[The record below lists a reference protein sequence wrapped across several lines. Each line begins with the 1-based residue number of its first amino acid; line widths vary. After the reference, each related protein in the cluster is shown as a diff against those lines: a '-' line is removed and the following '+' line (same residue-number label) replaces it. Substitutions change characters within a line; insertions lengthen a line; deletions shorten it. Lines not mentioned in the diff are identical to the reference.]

1 MRPTPLQWLFGS
13 RYTLPVWIG
22 LLLWLW
28 YSQGGDWNNLN
39 QDQQISFVII
49 GAFFAL
55 AFLKCFPTTYFYE
68 REQARYR
75 KSSMSPEER
84 WQRATVS
91 QTLLLLLVAAAAL
104 YFGFEWWKSTPE
116 PQPTTTKATLT
127 LGSASVLATTAYLKV
142 KSWRTRSAPEI
153 PATVSWCLPVPK
165 QTGQPVSQLP
175 DYCRKVM
182 TTAQNTTAA
191 AQEPAAQSQ
200 VRAQV
205 QA

>member
-13 RYTLPVWIG
+13 RYTIPLWIG
-22 LLLWLW
+22 LGLWLW
-28 YSQGGDWNNLN
+28 YSQGGDWNALN

-68 REQARYR
+68 REQSRYR

-104 YFGFEWWKSTPE
+104 YFGFHYWKSTPE
-116 PQPTTTKATLT
+116 PEPVSFKAA
-127 LGSASVLATTAYLKV
+127 GIGGASVLMTTAYLKV
-142 KSWRTRSAPEI
+142 RTWRGSQQAGQ
-153 PATVSWCLPVPK
+153 PAIVAWCLPVPK
-165 QTGQPVSQLP
+165 QSASQPQLVSQLP
-175 DYCRKVM
+175 DYCQRVL
-182 TTAQNTTAA
+182 AGGAVRS
-191 AQEPAAQSQ
+191 PAHAPPVQP
-200 VRAQV
+200 QV

>member
-13 RYTLPVWIG
+13 RYTLPLWIG

-28 YSQGGDWNNLN
+28 FSQGGDWNALN
-39 QDQQISFVII
+39 QDQQISFAII

-104 YFGFEWWKSTPE
+104 YFGFHYWKPTPE
-116 PQPTTTKATLT
+116 PEPVSFKAA
-127 LGSASVLATTAYLKV
+127 GIGGASVLMTTAYLKV
-142 KSWRTRSAPEI
+142 KAWRSRSEAGQ
-153 PATVSWCLPVPK
+153 PAIVAWCLPVP
-165 QTGQPVSQLP
+165 QQRGQQPLTQLP
-175 DYCRKVM
+175 DYCKQLLAGGAVRSPAQAPDRHPPV
-182 TTAQNTTAA
+182 TT
-191 AQEPAAQSQ
+191 
-200 VRAQV
+200 
-205 QA
+205 

>member
-1 MRPTPLQWLFGS
+1 MRPTPLQWIFGS
-13 RYTLPVWIG
+13 RYTLPIWIG
-22 LLLWLW
+22 LGLWLW
-28 YSQGGDWNNLN
+28 FSQGGSWKNFTE
-39 QDQQISFVII
+39 DQQISFVIL
-49 GAFFAL
+49 GAFFVL
-55 AFLKCFPTTYFYE
+55 AFLKSFPTVYFWE
-68 REQARYR
+68 REQSRYR

-104 YFGFEWWKSTPE
+104 YFGFNWWKSTPE

-142 KSWRTRSAPEI
+142 KAWRSRSEAEP
-153 PATVSWCLPVPK
+153 PATVSWCLPVPQ

-182 TTAQNTTAA
+182 TTAQNTTTA
-191 AQEPAAQSQ
+191 AQEPAAQPQ